1 MDLSL
6 KRTVGHLKE
15 LMERVK
21 DAVFPEYSDTPENYA
36 LRCIQ
41 TELEAVTDEA
51 TAAAFMEK
59 LPRIREL
66 LGTDVEAIAHND
78 PAVKST
84 QEIVYCYPAVTAM
97 LYYRTAHELHLLG
110 VPVIP
115 RMLTEYAHSHT
126 GIDIHPG
133 AVIGDHFAI
142 DHGTG
147 IVIGE
152 TSIIGSHVTLYQGVT
167 LGARNFSYDKD
178 GNPINLPRHPILED
192 GVTVYSNASILGRV
206 TIGKDS
212 VIGGNVWLTRS
223 VPEKSRILQG
233 KTQDFAFSDGAG
245 IQRPFSGREID
256 VTRCQLITQ
265 NSLVILHQA
274 ILRKQLLLKNIH
286 FTGIGAH
293 KRNYLSYRLGLL

>member
-6 KRTVGHLKE
+6 KRTVGHLKV

-36 LRCIQ
+36 LQCIR
-41 TELEAVTDEA
+41 TEVEAVTDA
-51 TAAAFMEK
+51 VTASAFLEK
-59 LPRIREL
+59 VPGIRAL
-66 LGTDVEAIAHND
+66 LATDVEAIAHND
-78 PAVKST
+78 PAVKSL

-110 VPVIP
+110 IPILP
-115 RMLTEYAHSHT
+115 RMLTEYAHSQT

-152 TSIIGSHVTLYQGVT
+152 TTIIGSHVTLYQGVT
-167 LGARNFSYDKD
+167 LGARNFTYDEE
-178 GNPINLPRHPILED
+178 GRPLNLPRHPILED

-206 TIGKDS
+206 TIGRDS

-223 VPEKSRILQG
+223 VPENSRILQG
-233 KTQDFAFSDGAG
+233 KTQDLSFSDGAG
-245 IQRPFSGREID
+245 I
-256 VTRCQLITQ
+256 
-265 NSLVILHQA
+265 
-274 ILRKQLLLKNIH
+274 
-286 FTGIGAH
+286 
-293 KRNYLSYRLGLL
+293 

>member
-6 KRTVGHLKE
+6 KRTVSHLKG

-36 LRCIQ
+36 LQCIR
-41 TELEAVTDEA
+41 TELEAVTDA
-51 TAAAFMEK
+51 VTASSFMDK
-59 LPRIREL
+59 MPHIRAL
-66 LGTDVEAIAHND
+66 LATDVEAIAHND
-78 PAVKST
+78 PAVKSL

-110 VPVIP
+110 VPIIP
-115 RMLTEYAHSHT
+115 RMLTEYAHSQT

-152 TSIIGSHVTLYQGVT
+152 TTVIGSHVTLYQGVT
-167 LGARNFSYDKD
+167 LGARNFTYDQEGK
-178 GNPINLPRHPILED
+178 PLNLPRHPILED
-192 GVTVYSNASILGRV
+192 GVTVFSNASILGRV
-206 TIGKDS
+206 TIGRDS

-223 VPEKSRILQG
+223 VPAQSRILQG
-233 KTQDFAFSDGAG
+233 KTQDFAFTDGAG
-245 IQRPFSGREID
+245 I
-256 VTRCQLITQ
+256 
-265 NSLVILHQA
+265 
-274 ILRKQLLLKNIH
+274 
-286 FTGIGAH
+286 
-293 KRNYLSYRLGLL
+293 

>member
-6 KRTVGHLKE
+6 KRTVGHLKV

-36 LRCIQ
+36 LQCIR
-41 TELEAVTDEA
+41 TEVEAVTDAA
-51 TAAAFMEK
+51 TASAFLEK
-59 LPRIREL
+59 VPGIRAL
-66 LGTDVEAIAHND
+66 LATDVEAIAHND
-78 PAVKST
+78 PAVKSL

-110 VPVIP
+110 VPIIP
-115 RMLTEYAHSHT
+115 RMLTEYAHSQT

-152 TSIIGSHVTLYQGVT
+152 TTIIGSHVTLYQGVT
-167 LGARNFSYDKD
+167 LGARNFSYDQA
-178 GNPINLPRHPILED
+178 GNPLNLPRHPILED

-206 TIGKDS
+206 TIGRDS

-245 IQRPFSGREID
+245 I
-256 VTRCQLITQ
+256 
-265 NSLVILHQA
+265 
-274 ILRKQLLLKNIH
+274 
-286 FTGIGAH
+286 
-293 KRNYLSYRLGLL
+293 

>member
-6 KRTVGHLKE
+6 KRTVGHLKV

-36 LRCIQ
+36 LQCIR
-41 TELEAVTDEA
+41 TEVEAVTDAA
-51 TAAAFMEK
+51 TASAFLEK
-59 LPRIREL
+59 VPGIRAL
-66 LGTDVEAIAHND
+66 LATDVEAIAHND
-78 PAVKST
+78 PAVKSL

-110 VPVIP
+110 VPIIP

-152 TSIIGSHVTLYQGVT
+152 TTIIGSHVTLSQGVT
-167 LGARNFSYDKD
+167 LGARNFSYDQA
-178 GNPINLPRHPILED
+178 GNPLNLPRHPILED
-192 GVTVYSNASILGRV
+192 GVTVFSNASILGRV

-223 VPEKSRILQG
+223 VPAQSRILQG
-233 KTQDFAFSDGAG
+233 KTQDFAFTDGAG
-245 IQRPFSGREID
+245 I
-256 VTRCQLITQ
+256 
-265 NSLVILHQA
+265 
-274 ILRKQLLLKNIH
+274 
-286 FTGIGAH
+286 
-293 KRNYLSYRLGLL
+293 

>member
-1 MDLSL
+1 MPLSL
-6 KRTVGHLKE
+6 NQTVGHLKV
-15 LMERVK
+15 LMTRVK
-21 DAVFPEYSDTPENYA
+21 DAVFPEYSDAQEGYV
-36 LRCIQ
+36 LRSIQ
-41 TELEAVTDEA
+41 TELEAVTDTA
-51 TAAAFMEK
+51 TAEAFLAR
-59 LPRIREL
+59 LPAVKEL
-66 LGTDVEAIAHND
+66 LATDVEAIAHND
-78 PAVKST
+78 PAVKSR

-115 RMLTEYAHSHT
+115 RMLTEYAHSNT

-152 TSIIGSHVTLYQGVT
+152 TTIIGSHVTLYQGVT
-167 LGARNFSYDKD
+167 LGARNFTYDGE
-178 GNPINLPRHPILED
+178 GNPMNLPRHPILED

-206 TIGKDS
+206 TIGRDS

-233 KTQDFAFSDGAG
+233 KTQDFSFSDGAG
-245 IQRPFSGREID
+245 I
-256 VTRCQLITQ
+256 
-265 NSLVILHQA
+265 
-274 ILRKQLLLKNIH
+274 
-286 FTGIGAH
+286 
-293 KRNYLSYRLGLL
+293 